1 MTNSIL
7 RFWRK
12 GSSDDPMEPLFS
24 AAPILMHSID
34 SKGTLIRVSQ
44 FWADKLGYKV
54 DEMVR
59 RPLVEFLTEP
69 SRAVAVEVA
78 LPQFFR
84 DGSAY
89 NLEYDFVRKDGG
101 IIPVLMSALA
111 EYDEDGVFIRS
122 LAVIFDNTEAKRAAA
137 ELGQKQR
144 MEAIGSLVGGV
155 AHDFN
160 NLLAV
165 VQGNLEFLK
174 ADPDDP
180 DRDEFIESA
189 VNAAQRGAVLTQQL
203 LSYGRKAHLSP
214 KVVDLN
220 EAVRAA
226 DRMVSRLLPAS
237 IQLQT
242 VTGAGLWQANVDAS
256 LLETAILNI
265 VNNARDAVLP
275 DRGRITME
283 TGNVRI
289 DQSYV
294 DSREEEVAPGRYV
307 MLAISDTGTGMN
319 DETLAQVFNPFFTT
333 KPIGSGSGL
342 GLSMVFGFMRQSGGA
357 IRAYSEV
364 GTGTT
369 FRLYFPA
376 VNRNGDDVDDG
387 SIGGSGAFPGQPPD
401 GDGKLIL
408 LAEDETDVRKVLV
421 RQLRDAN
428 FTVVDCASGDEA
440 LRHLLDGLRPDILVT
455 DIVMPGSI
463 QGPELAQR
471 ARDMLVDLRAL
482 FISGY
487 PTEAAIHGNGLRTQ
501 DRHLV
506 KPVGRDALIQALRE
520 MSDEDT

>member
-1 MTNSIL
+1 MTNNIL

-34 SKGTLIRVSQ
+34 SKGILMRVSQ

-54 DEMVR
+54 EEMVG
-59 RPLVEFLTEP
+59 RPSSEFLTEA
-69 SRAVAVEVA
+69 SRTFAVEVA
-78 LPQFFR
+78 LPQFFK

-89 NLEYDFVRKDGG
+89 NVEYEFVRKDGG
-101 IIPVLMSALA
+101 TIPVLMSALA
-111 EYDEDGVFIRS
+111 QYDEDGAFVRS
-122 LAVIFDNTEAKRAAA
+122 LAIVFDNSEAKRSAA

-180 DRDEFIESA
+180 DRLDFIESA
-189 VNAAQRGAVLTQQL
+189 VNAAQRGAILTQQL

-220 EAVRAA
+220 ETVRAA
-226 DRMVSRLLPAS
+226 DRMVSRLLPAN
-237 IQLQT
+237 IRLET

-275 DRGRITME
+275 DGGRITIE

-294 DSREEEVAPGRYV
+294 DSRAEEVAPGRYV
-307 MLAISDTGTGMN
+307 MLAISDTGIGM
-319 DETLAQVFNPFFTT
+319 DEATLAQVFDPFFTT
-333 KPIGSGSGL
+333 KPIGAGSGL

-364 GTGTT
+364 DTGTT

-376 VNRNGDDVDDG
+376 VNGDDDSGDG
-387 SIGGSGAFPGQPPD
+387 HGASGAASGHEPD
-401 GDGKLIL
+401 GRGKLIL
-408 LAEDETDVRKVLV
+408 LAEDEADVRKVLV

-428 FTVVDCASGDEA
+428 FAVVDCASGDEA
-440 LRHLLDGLRPDILVT
+440 LRHLLDGVRPDILVT

-471 ARDMLVDLRAL
+471 ARAMLVDLRAL

-520 MSDEDT
+520 MTEEET